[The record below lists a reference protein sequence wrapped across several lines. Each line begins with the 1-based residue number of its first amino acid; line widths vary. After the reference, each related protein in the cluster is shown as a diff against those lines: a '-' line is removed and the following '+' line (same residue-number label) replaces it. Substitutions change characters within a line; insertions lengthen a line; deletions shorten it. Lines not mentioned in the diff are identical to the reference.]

1 MERFEE
7 LDVVRVRQ
15 LLQPERH
22 FDGTEGCKRPP
33 RVGDRGTIV
42 FVQAERGGPACYTV
56 EMVDADGYTV
66 WLADFEADELEAAPA
81 PGQAT
86 G

>member
-1 MERFEE
+1 MEQFDE

-22 FDGTEGCKRPP
+22 FDGTDGCKRPP
-33 RVGDRGTIV
+33 RVGDRGTV
-42 FVQAERGGPACYTV
+42 VLVQAERGGPRCCTV
-56 EMVDADGYTV
+56 EMVDAEGYTV
-66 WLADFEADELEAAPA
+66 WLADFEAEELEAVSA
-81 PGQAT
+81 PGRPT